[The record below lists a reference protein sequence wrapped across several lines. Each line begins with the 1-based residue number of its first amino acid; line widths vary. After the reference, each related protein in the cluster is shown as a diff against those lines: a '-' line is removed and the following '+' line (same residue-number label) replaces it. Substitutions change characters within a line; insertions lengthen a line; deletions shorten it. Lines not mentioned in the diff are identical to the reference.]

1 VTAST
6 PDSFAGPQGKGK
18 VVVVTGPS
26 GVGKSTLLAAARD
39 RLDLDFSV
47 SATTREPRSGE
58 TEGVHYFFLDR
69 PEFQR
74 RIEAGR
80 MLEWA
85 EVYGNLYGTP
95 AEPVEQS
102 VKAGRTV
109 IMDIDLQGARQV
121 HEKLPGATLVMIL
134 PPDEQELQRRLRSRG
149 TESPE
154 QLERR
159 ISKATEEI
167 RQGRAS
173 GIFDHFVVNDNL
185 DRAVDEL
192 VNIITQE

>member
-1 VTAST
+1 LDRFSPET
-6 PDSFAGPQGKGK
+6 KGK

-26 GVGKSTLLAAARD
+26 GVGKSTLLAGARD

-47 SATTREPRSGE
+47 SATTRQPRQGE
-58 TEGVHYFFLDR
+58 VDGVHYFFLDR
-69 PEFQR
+69 PEFER

-85 EVYGNLYGTP
+85 QVYDNLYGTP
-95 AEPVEQS
+95 AEPVQRS
-102 VKAGRTV
+102 VEAGRTV

-121 HEKLPGATLVMIL
+121 REKLPSATLVMIL
-134 PPDEQELQRRLRSRG
+134 PPDERELERRLRDRG

-159 ISKATEEI
+159 IGKATEEI

-173 GIFDHFVVNDNL
+173 GIFDHFVVNDDL

-192 VNIITQE
+192 VNIITRE